1 MFHDPSFATMWCVT
15 LCVLVNVIV
24 PFDGSD
30 EGFGLNERL
39 PDSPTMLTVPAP
51 GVGVGVGVGFGVG
64 L

>member
-15 LCVLVNVIV
+15 LWVLVNVIM
-24 PFDGSD
+24 PFAGRAD
-30 EGFGLNERL
+30 GFGLNERL
-39 PDSPTMLTVPAP
+39 PDSQTMLTAPAP